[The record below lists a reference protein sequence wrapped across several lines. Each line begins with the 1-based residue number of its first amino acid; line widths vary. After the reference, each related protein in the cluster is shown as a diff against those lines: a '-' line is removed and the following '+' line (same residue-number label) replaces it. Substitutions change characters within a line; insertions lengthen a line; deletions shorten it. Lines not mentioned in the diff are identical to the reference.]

1 MVGNIVCAMAKYF
14 NFQGNDSYQKTFLK
28 VVSEFYNFHSPYLPI
43 QNSEGKSWR
52 YLGLLGLSDDI
63 LSKLTLLILLKW
75 LKVKVYL
82 LNIVT
87 TQKLSSVDRSF
98 FWFIACMT
106 YFHSLHNKRE

>member
-63 LSKLTLLILLKW
+63 LSKLTTHTFKMVESESIFAQYCYHTEVEL
-75 LKVKVYL
+75 
-82 LNIVT
+82 
-87 TQKLSSVDRSF
+87 
-98 FWFIACMT
+98 C
-106 YFHSLHNKRE
+106 